1 MAAQAQRLDV
11 SLLTCFPGQEV
22 FELYGHTAIRITDG
36 ATMDRV
42 YNFGL
47 FSFNQPH
54 FIYRFV
60 KGETDL
66 CRRRIPHGIFHT
78 RICRQRL

>member
-1 MAAQAQRLDV
+1 MPVAAQAQRLDV

-60 KGETDL
+60 KGEE
-66 CRRRIPHGIFHT
+66 HKNKE
-78 RICRQRL
+78 

>member
-1 MAAQAQRLDV
+1 MPVAAQAQRLDV

-47 FSFNQPH
+47 F
-54 FIYRFV
+54 
-60 KGETDL
+60 
-66 CRRRIPHGIFHT
+66 
-78 RICRQRL
+78 

>member
-1 MAAQAQRLDV
+1 MPVAAQAQRLNV

-36 ATMDRV
+36 AMMDRV

-60 KGETDL
+60 KGETDYAVGGY
-66 CRRRIPHGIFHT
+66 PT
-78 RICRQRL
+78 E